1 MAQKYPDPIPNFASA
16 PYGENTSWD
25 IPEPM
30 HYDELVNRSSAYGW
44 DILPHRHDSLYQLF
58 LLTKGKV
65 TTSIDGYEKTYSA
78 PVIIFAPPLSV
89 HGFSYQAN
97 SDGHVL
103 TILDS
108 SFHELLAQTNRLLL
122 RFQSPF
128 ILSEEISHEDF
139 LKLDNVFK
147 ELADEFHHTNEGRL
161 QLLYSYTTRILIS
174 TARLIRTGAIDRSSD
189 KNGEQQ
195 LAKRFTDLIDEH
207 YQEHRDNNFYATS
220 LGISE
225 AKLTRICNAVLGNT
239 PRKVMNNRLFLEAK
253 RSLIYTNQTCAQ
265 IGYKL
270 GFSDPA
276 YFNRF
281 FKKHTDQT
289 PVQYRKMSIK

>member
-1 MAQKYPDPIPNFASA
+1 MVQKYPDPIPNYASA
-16 PYGENTSWD
+16 SYGEDTSWD

-30 HYDELVNRSSAYGW
+30 HYDELVNRSSAYSW
-44 DILPHRHDSLYQLF
+44 DIRPHRHDSLYQLF
-58 LLTKGKV
+58 LLTRGKV
-65 TTSIDGYEKTYSA
+65 TISMDGSEKTYPA
-78 PVIIFAPPLSV
+78 PVIIFVPPLCV
-89 HGFSYQAN
+89 HGFSYEVN

-103 TILDS
+103 TILDTA
-108 SFHELLAQTNRLLL
+108 FHEFLAQTNRLLP
-122 RFQSPF
+122 RFQAPF
-128 ILSEEISHEDF
+128 ILSEEMSRKEF
-139 LKLDNVFK
+139 VKLDNIFK
-147 ELADEFHHTNEGRL
+147 ELAEEFHHTNEGRL
-161 QLLYSYTTRILIS
+161 QLLYSHTTRILIS
-174 TARLIRTGAIDRSSD
+174 TARLIRTVRVYSSGKSD
-189 KNGEQQ
+189 EQH

-207 YQEHRDNNFYATS
+207 YQEHRNNKFYAAS

-225 AKLTRICNAVLGNT
+225 AKLTRISNSVLGNT
-239 PRKVMNNRLFLEAK
+239 PRKIMNNRLFLEAK

-289 PVQYRKMSIK
+289 PAHYREISTK